1 MPEIQ
6 LIPIEHEGHTLL
18 EVKVKA
24 GTLTPY
30 YYYQDGTRTAYVRVG
45 NESVEC
51 NSQQLLSLVLKGT
64 HMTWDSLPTQVDASK
79 HSFIILAN
87 TFREQ
92 THQEWNDKYL
102 ESFGL
107 VTPDGKLTNAGLLFV
122 DNCTV
127 FQSRIFCTRW
137 TGLYKDDAISS
148 VEHRANL
155 VLLLKYGM
163 DFIKNYTM
171 SGWVK
176 MPNYRLNLPDYSD
189 RAIFEGLVNHLIHR
203 DYTVMGG
210 EVHIDIYDDRVELV
224 SPGAM
229 LDGTRIQDRDIYK
242 VPSMRRNPVIADVFT
257 QLDYMEK
264 RGSGLRKMRELTE
277 KLPNFL
283 QGKEPQY
290 QTEATSFYTT
300 FYNLNWDENG
310 RIPVEEVANRVNST
324 LEKYP
329 VNEENSVE
337 KFGVNA
343 DKFRDTSETQ
353 KKVSKTAQKIIDLV
367 ISDPSITADNMA
379 NKIGVT
385 KRAIE
390 KISRALGV
398 WEFWFTKVQTRL
410 VIGALLL
417 NHKQNNKP
425 METSFIPLFAIIA
438 VLIIAFLLASLPQ
451 VNHKTRYRVLYA
463 IAIIML
469 LAVIPISEYMAGGI
483 QNSSNNYLLVLIFD
497 IAVGYFCMYI
507 AALLKF
513 NVLKRKN
520 QALENALAEK
530 QQENV
535 AILLEHQNEKQQAL
549 QQGELEWLTEKIK
562 VFTEEEQE
570 AILASALSFAE
581 HDLIVVPSINIQPK
595 ETCSQQELMYF
606 VCSAFYNMDK
616 SRSEIVSFLFQVFPL
631 YFPAGESALAK
642 KMPGLEK
649 VRERREKEQQH

>member
-1 MPEIQ
+1 
-6 LIPIEHEGHTLL
+6 
-18 EVKVKA
+18 
-24 GTLTPY
+24 
-30 YYYQDGTRTAYVRVG
+30 
-45 NESVEC
+45 
-51 NSQQLLSLVLKGT
+51 
-64 HMTWDSLPTQVDASK
+64 MTWDSLPTQVDAGK

-229 LDGTRIQDRDIYK
+229 LDGTQIQDRDIYK

-329 VNEENSVE
+329 VNEECSVE

-343 DKFRDTSETQ
+343 EKFGVNEKGSVKKFGVNANRFGDTSKTP

-390 KISRALGV
+390 KNIKSLRD
-398 WEFWFTKVQTRL
+398 
-410 VIGALLL
+410 
-417 NHKQNNKP
+417 
-425 METSFIPLFAIIA
+425 ME
-438 VLIIAFLLASLPQ
+438 
-451 VNHKTRYRVLYA
+451 
-463 IAIIML
+463 
-469 LAVIPISEYMAGGI
+469 
-483 QNSSNNYLLVLIFD
+483 
-497 IAVGYFCMYI
+497 
-507 AALLKF
+507 
-513 NVLKRKN
+513 
-520 QALENALAEK
+520 
-530 QQENV
+530 
-535 AILLEHQNEKQQAL
+535 
-549 QQGELEWLTEKIK
+549 
-562 VFTEEEQE
+562 
-570 AILASALSFAE
+570 ILAHEGSDKAGYWRI
-581 HDLIVVPSINIQPK
+581 IVNPQ
-595 ETCSQQELMYF
+595 T
-606 VCSAFYNMDK
+606 
-616 SRSEIVSFLFQVFPL
+616 
-631 YFPAGESALAK
+631 
-642 KMPGLEK
+642 
-649 VRERREKEQQH
+649 EQ

>member
-1 MPEIQ
+1 MQIHNNTLIAECSAYDFKEMLECKKVKSWLKSVSAFANTDGGSLFYGVNDDGVIVGLENPQADADFISEMIKARLDPVPEVQ

-30 YYYQDGTRTAYVRVG
+30 YYYQDGTRTAYMRIG

-229 LDGTRIQDRDIYK
+229 LDGTQIQDRDIYK

-329 VNEENSVE
+329 VNEECSVE

-343 DKFRDTSETQ
+343 EKFGVNEKGSVKKFGVNANRFGDTSKTP

-390 KISRALGV
+390 KNIKSLRD
-398 WEFWFTKVQTRL
+398 
-410 VIGALLL
+410 
-417 NHKQNNKP
+417 
-425 METSFIPLFAIIA
+425 ME
-438 VLIIAFLLASLPQ
+438 
-451 VNHKTRYRVLYA
+451 
-463 IAIIML
+463 
-469 LAVIPISEYMAGGI
+469 
-483 QNSSNNYLLVLIFD
+483 
-497 IAVGYFCMYI
+497 
-507 AALLKF
+507 
-513 NVLKRKN
+513 
-520 QALENALAEK
+520 
-530 QQENV
+530 
-535 AILLEHQNEKQQAL
+535 
-549 QQGELEWLTEKIK
+549 
-562 VFTEEEQE
+562 
-570 AILASALSFAE
+570 ILAHEGSDKAGYWRI
-581 HDLIVVPSINIQPK
+581 IVNPQ
-595 ETCSQQELMYF
+595 T
-606 VCSAFYNMDK
+606 
-616 SRSEIVSFLFQVFPL
+616 
-631 YFPAGESALAK
+631 
-642 KMPGLEK
+642 
-649 VRERREKEQQH
+649 EQ

>member
-1 MPEIQ
+1 MK
-6 LIPIEHEGHTLL
+6 
-18 EVKVKA
+18 VKV

-107 VTPDGKLTNAGLLFV
+107 ITSDEKLTNAGLLFV

-137 TGLYKDDAISS
+137 TGLYKDDTISS
-148 VEHRANL
+148 VEHRDNL
-155 VLLLKYGM
+155 VLLLKYGI

-176 MPNYRLNLPDYSD
+176 MPNYRLNLPDYSG

-229 LDGTRIQDRDIYK
+229 LDGTQIQDHDIYK

-257 QLDYMEK
+257 QLDYMES
-264 RGSGLRKMRELTE
+264 GSSLRKMRELTE

-283 QGKEPQY
+283 QGKKPQY

-300 FYNLNWDENG
+300 FYNLNWNENG

-329 VNEENSVE
+329 VNEESSVEKFGVNTKEFGVNEESSVE

-343 DKFRDTSETQ
+343 DKFGDTSETQ

-390 KISRALGV
+390 KNIKSLRGMGI
-398 WEFWFTKVQTRL
+398 L
-410 VIGALLL
+410 VHEGSDKAGYWRIIV
-417 NHKQNNKP
+417 KP
-425 METSFIPLFAIIA
+425 
-438 VLIIAFLLASLPQ
+438 
-451 VNHKTRYRVLYA
+451 
-463 IAIIML
+463 
-469 LAVIPISEYMAGGI
+469 
-483 QNSSNNYLLVLIFD
+483 
-497 IAVGYFCMYI
+497 
-507 AALLKF
+507 
-513 NVLKRKN
+513 
-520 QALENALAEK
+520 
-530 QQENV
+530 
-535 AILLEHQNEKQQAL
+535 
-549 QQGELEWLTEKIK
+549 
-562 VFTEEEQE
+562 
-570 AILASALSFAE
+570 
-581 HDLIVVPSINIQPK
+581 
-595 ETCSQQELMYF
+595 
-606 VCSAFYNMDK
+606 
-616 SRSEIVSFLFQVFPL
+616 
-631 YFPAGESALAK
+631 
-642 KMPGLEK
+642 
-649 VRERREKEQQH
+649 

>member
-1 MPEIQ
+1 MSILTESPLLSLPLYMILGELYPNNYKETMQIQNNTLIAECSAYDFKEMLERKKVKSWLKSVSAFANTDGGSLFYGVNDDGVIVGLENPQSDADFISETIKARLDPVPEIQ
-6 LIPIEHEGHTLL
+6 LIPIEHEGHSLL

-300 FYNLNWDENG
+300 FYNLNWGENG

-329 VNEENSVE
+329 VSEECSVE
-337 KFGVNA
+337 KFGVNTNRFGVNEKGSVK
-343 DKFRDTSETQ
+343 KFGVNTNRFGDTSKTP

-390 KISRALGV
+390 KNIKSLRGMGI
-398 WEFWFTKVQTRL
+398 L
-410 VIGALLL
+410 VHEGSDKAGYWRIIV
-417 NHKQNNKP
+417 KP
-425 METSFIPLFAIIA
+425 
-438 VLIIAFLLASLPQ
+438 
-451 VNHKTRYRVLYA
+451 
-463 IAIIML
+463 
-469 LAVIPISEYMAGGI
+469 
-483 QNSSNNYLLVLIFD
+483 
-497 IAVGYFCMYI
+497 
-507 AALLKF
+507 
-513 NVLKRKN
+513 
-520 QALENALAEK
+520 
-530 QQENV
+530 
-535 AILLEHQNEKQQAL
+535 
-549 QQGELEWLTEKIK
+549 
-562 VFTEEEQE
+562 
-570 AILASALSFAE
+570 
-581 HDLIVVPSINIQPK
+581 
-595 ETCSQQELMYF
+595 
-606 VCSAFYNMDK
+606 
-616 SRSEIVSFLFQVFPL
+616 
-631 YFPAGESALAK
+631 
-642 KMPGLEK
+642 
-649 VRERREKEQQH
+649 

>member
-1 MPEIQ
+1 MQIHDNRLIAECTSYDFKEMLERKKVKSWLKSVSAFANTDGGSLFYGVSDEGEIVGLENVQADADFISEMIKARLDPVPEVQ

-18 EVKVKA
+18 
-24 GTLTPY
+24 PY
-30 YYYQDGTRTAYVRVG
+30 YYYQDGTRTAFVRVG

-51 NSQQLLSLVLKGT
+51 NAQQLLSLVLKGT
-64 HMTWDSLPTQVDASK
+64 HMTWDSLPTQVDANK

-107 VTPDGKLTNAGLLFV
+107 VTSDGKLTNAGLLFV

-229 LDGTRIQDRDIYK
+229 LDGTQIQDRDIYN
-242 VPSMRRNPVIADVFT
+242 VPSIRRNPVIADMFT

-283 QGKEPQY
+283 PGKEPCY
-290 QTEATSFYTT
+290 KTEASSFFTT
-300 FYNLNWDENG
+300 FYNLNWGENG
-310 RIPVEEVANRVNST
+310 RIPVEEVADRVNST
-324 LEKYP
+324 LKKYP
-329 VNEENSVE
+329 VNEEGSEKKFGVNAE
-337 KFGVNA
+337 KFGVNGKSSEEMFGVTNNA
-343 DKFRDTSETQ
+343 SEKKFGVKGEEASKR
-353 KKVSKTAQKIIDLV
+353 VSRTGQKIIDLV
-367 ISDPSITADNMA
+367 ISDPSITAEAMSV
-379 NKIGVT
+379 KIGVS
-385 KRAIE
+385 KRAVE
-390 KISRALGV
+390 KNIKELRDRGI
-398 WEFWFTKVQTRL
+398 L
-410 VIGALLL
+410 VHEGSDKAGYWRIIV
-417 NHKQNNKP
+417 KP
-425 METSFIPLFAIIA
+425 
-438 VLIIAFLLASLPQ
+438 
-451 VNHKTRYRVLYA
+451 
-463 IAIIML
+463 
-469 LAVIPISEYMAGGI
+469 
-483 QNSSNNYLLVLIFD
+483 
-497 IAVGYFCMYI
+497 
-507 AALLKF
+507 
-513 NVLKRKN
+513 
-520 QALENALAEK
+520 
-530 QQENV
+530 
-535 AILLEHQNEKQQAL
+535 
-549 QQGELEWLTEKIK
+549 
-562 VFTEEEQE
+562 
-570 AILASALSFAE
+570 
-581 HDLIVVPSINIQPK
+581 
-595 ETCSQQELMYF
+595 
-606 VCSAFYNMDK
+606 
-616 SRSEIVSFLFQVFPL
+616 
-631 YFPAGESALAK
+631 
-642 KMPGLEK
+642 
-649 VRERREKEQQH
+649 

>member
-1 MPEIQ
+1 MCSTEKFLPNPFLFIPPERKKNFFLYFCKRHWALYPYNNEKIMQIHDNRLIAECTSYDFKEMLERKKVKSWLKSVSAFANTEGGSLFYGVSDEGEIVGLENPQADAEFISEMIKARLDPVPEVQ

-24 GTLTPY
+24 GALTPY
-30 YYYQDGTRTAYVRVG
+30 YYYQDGTRTAFVRVG

-64 HMTWDSLPTQVDASK
+64 HMTWDSLPTQVDANK

-107 VTPDGKLTNAGLLFV
+107 VTSDGKLTNAGLLFV

-176 MPNYRLNLPDYSD
+176 MPDYRLNLPDYSD

-210 EVHIDIYDDRVELV
+210 EVHIDIYDDRIELV

-229 LDGTRIQDRDIYK
+229 LDGTQIQDRDIYN
-242 VPSMRRNPVIADVFT
+242 VPSIRRNPVIADMFT

-283 QGKEPQY
+283 PGKEPHY
-290 QTEATSFYTT
+290 KTEASSFFTT
-300 FYNLNWDENG
+300 FYNLNWGEND
-310 RIPVEEVANRVNST
+310 RIPVEEVADRVNGA
-324 LEKYP
+324 LKKYP
-329 VNEENSVE
+329 VNEDGSEKRYPVNSE
-337 KFGVNA
+337 S
-343 DKFRDTSETQ
+343 TL
-353 KKVSKTAQKIIDLV
+353 KKYPVKNELNRPVGRTAQRIIDMV
-367 ISDPSITADNMA
+367 ISNPMITREKMA
-379 NKIGVT
+379 AELGISLDGV
-385 KRAIE
+385 KKQIKNLRERGI
-390 KISRALGV
+390 
-398 WEFWFTKVQTRL
+398 L
-410 VIGALLL
+410 VHEG
-417 NHKQNNKP
+417 
-425 METSFIPLFAIIA
+425 S
-438 VLIIAFLLASLPQ
+438 
-451 VNHKTRYRVLYA
+451 
-463 IAIIML
+463 
-469 LAVIPISEYMAGGI
+469 
-483 QNSSNNYLLVLIFD
+483 
-497 IAVGYFCMYI
+497 
-507 AALLKF
+507 
-513 NVLKRKN
+513 
-520 QALENALAEK
+520 
-530 QQENV
+530 
-535 AILLEHQNEKQQAL
+535 
-549 QQGELEWLTEKIK
+549 
-562 VFTEEEQE
+562 
-570 AILASALSFAE
+570 
-581 HDLIVVPSINIQPK
+581 
-595 ETCSQQELMYF
+595 
-606 VCSAFYNMDK
+606 DK
-616 SRSEIVSFLFQVFPL
+616 SGYWRIIVKP
-631 YFPAGESALAK
+631 
-642 KMPGLEK
+642 
-649 VRERREKEQQH
+649 

>member
-1 MPEIQ
+1 MFVNDIGVLCPYNNEKIMQIHDNRLIAECTSYDFKEMLERKKVKEIVGLENVQADADFISEMIKARLDPVPEVQ
-6 LIPIEHEGHTLL
+6 LIPMEHEGRALL

-24 GTLTPY
+24 GVLTPY
-30 YYYQDGTRTAYVRVG
+30 YYYQDGTRTAFVRVG

-51 NSQQLLSLVLKGT
+51 NAQQLLSLVLKGT
-64 HMTWDSLPTQVDASK
+64 HMTWDSLPTQVDAGK

-107 VTPDGKLTNAGLLFV
+107 VTPEGKLTNAGLLFV

-229 LDGTRIQDRDIYK
+229 LDGTQIQDRDIYT
-242 VPSMRRNPVIADVFT
+242 VPSIRRNPVIADMFT

-283 QGKEPQY
+283 PGKEPRY
-290 QTEATSFYTT
+290 KTEASSFFTT
-300 FYNLNWDENG
+300 FYNLNWGENG
-310 RIPVEEVANRVNST
+310 RIPVEEVADRVNST
-324 LEKYP
+324 LKKYHVNGEGSEKKFG
-329 VNEENSVE
+329 VNAE
-337 KFGVNA
+337 KFGVNEKSSERRFG
-343 DKFRDTSETQ
+343 DDGKSSERKFGEITKNRRS
-353 KKVSKTAQKIIDLV
+353 VGKTAQGIIDLV
-367 ISDPSITADNMA
+367 ISDPSISAEAMA
-379 NKIGVT
+379 YRIGVS
-385 KRAIE
+385 
-390 KISRALGV
+390 SRAV
-398 WEFWFTKVQTRL
+398 
-410 VIGALLL
+410 
-417 NHKQNNKP
+417 
-425 METSFIPLFAIIA
+425 
-438 VLIIAFLLASLPQ
+438 
-451 VNHKTRYRVLYA
+451 
-463 IAIIML
+463 
-469 LAVIPISEYMAGGI
+469 
-483 QNSSNNYLLVLIFD
+483 
-497 IAVGYFCMYI
+497 
-507 AALLKF
+507 
-513 NVLKRKN
+513 
-520 QALENALAEK
+520 EK
-530 QQENV
+530 QI
-535 AILLEHQNEKQQAL
+535 AKLRSM
-549 QQGELEWLTEKIK
+549 G
-562 VFTEEEQE
+562 
-570 AILASALSFAE
+570 ILAREGADFGGYWRI
-581 HDLIVVPSINIQPK
+581 IVKP
-595 ETCSQQELMYF
+595 
-606 VCSAFYNMDK
+606 
-616 SRSEIVSFLFQVFPL
+616 
-631 YFPAGESALAK
+631 
-642 KMPGLEK
+642 
-649 VRERREKEQQH
+649 